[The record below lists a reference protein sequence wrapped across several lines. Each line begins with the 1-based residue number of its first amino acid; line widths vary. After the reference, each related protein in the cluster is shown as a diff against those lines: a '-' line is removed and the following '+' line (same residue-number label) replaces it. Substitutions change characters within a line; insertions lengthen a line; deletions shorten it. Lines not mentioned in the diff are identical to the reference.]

1 MIEALRGALLLSRL
15 SEEQLERVQRHATR
29 LRLQEGQFLFNQGDP
44 ALHFYLV
51 LSGRLRL
58 SRLSVDGAEKVI
70 EIIGPG
76 ETFAEALMFL
86 AQARY
91 PVCASALEPVDLIS
105 LDTRDF
111 AQMLQESVETC
122 FLIMGALSQRLHG
135 LVQEIEHL
143 SLHSA
148 SSRFACYLL
157 SRLPPYKLAVEL
169 DLRKGLI
176 ASRLSI
182 KPEALSRIEKE
193 LSTRGI
199 IAVRGSRIHV
209 LNLKGLEEVA
219 ALGNVGDAPTP
230 GIGCPP

>member
-1 MIEALRGALLLSRL
+1 M
-15 SEEQLERVQRHATR
+15 
-29 LRLQEGQFLFNQGDP
+29 
-44 ALHFYLV
+44 
-51 LSGRLRL
+51 
-58 SRLSVDGAEKVI
+58 
-70 EIIGPG
+70 
-76 ETFAEALMFL
+76 
-86 AQARY
+86 
-91 PVCASALEPVDLIS
+91 DLIS

-148 SSRFACYLL
+148 SSRFACYPL

-182 KPEALSRIEKE
+182 KPETLSRIEKE

>member
-86 AQARY
+86 A
-91 PVCASALEPVDLIS
+91 
-105 LDTRDF
+105 
-111 AQMLQESVETC
+111 
-122 FLIMGALSQRLHG
+122 
-135 LVQEIEHL
+135 
-143 SLHSA
+143 
-148 SSRFACYLL
+148 
-157 SRLPPYKLAVEL
+157 
-169 DLRKGLI
+169 
-176 ASRLSI
+176 
-182 KPEALSRIEKE
+182 
-193 LSTRGI
+193 
-199 IAVRGSRIHV
+199 
-209 LNLKGLEEVA
+209 
-219 ALGNVGDAPTP
+219 
-230 GIGCPP
+230 

>member
-15 SEEQLERVQRHATR
+15 SDEQLERVQRHATR
-29 LRLQEGQFLFNQGDP
+29 LRLQEGQLLFNQGDP

-58 SRLSVDGAEKVI
+58 FRLSVDGAEKVI

-111 AQMLQESVETC
+111 AQMLQESVATC

-143 SLHSA
+143 ALHSA

-157 SRLPPYKLAVEL
+157 SHLPPCKLAVEL
-169 DLRKGLI
+169 DLRKGII

-182 KPEALSRIEKE
+182 KPETLSRIEKE

-219 ALGNVGDAPTP
+219 AMGNAGDAPAT
-230 GIGCPP
+230 GNGSPP